1 MNKLLV
7 FLVALFSNLVFCQQN
22 ELKDKPKIGLVLSG
36 GGAKGLA
43 HIGVLKVLEEAGVKV
58 DYVAGTSMGAIVGG
72 LYASGYNATQIDSI
86 FRKINFDDLIREKI
100 PRTSKNFYEKRNDQ
114 VYAVVL
120 PFDGFKVKAPA
131 AYSKGVNIYN
141 LLTKLTH
148 QSRYIDDFNQLK
160 IPFLCIATDIETG
173 KQVVLN
179 KGVLPTAML
188 ASAAFPSLF
197 YPVKIND
204 QVLIDG
210 GVSNNYPIDELRKMG
225 ADLIIGVD
233 VQDDLKER
241 KDLVDATK
249 ILVQISNMQMIEKMI
264 DKRKNTNI
272 YIKPDISGFN
282 VVSFQAGEDIVK
294 RGEEAG
300 YKVLDE
306 LKKIGSS
313 NFKPLSNAGI
323 NDSLCVAKIQINE
336 LKNYTRAYV
345 IGKLGF
351 KQGESISYE
360 DLSDGV
366 NNLNA
371 TQNFKSIQYSFENHE
386 GNESIQFK
394 LTENE
399 TRTLL
404 KTGIHFDN
412 LYKTAILFNVSRKKV
427 LFKNDVI
434 SADVALGDH
443 FRYYLDYYIDNGFY
457 WSLGFKSRYNSFNRN
472 VKLQGGDF
480 RLFEGVQN
488 KTVNVDYSD
497 FSSKVYLQT
506 ILKQKFIAG
515 GELEYK
521 DIKATSSTLEANK
534 TTIQSSNFLMF
545 NLYLNYDSLDDFYF
559 PTNGYFLNVNYQTHL
574 YSTSKASEFNKF
586 SYFKVDNVL
595 AKSLTKNLTL
605 QMQAEGGFSIGKGR
619 FPFYDFMLGGFGF
632 HKINNF
638 GHFYGYDFLSLNGNS
653 FVKVRATLD
662 WQFIKK
668 NHLNFSANY
677 ANIGDN
683 IFDTGDWFKSPP
695 YSGYAIGYAM
705 QTLIGPVQVK
715 HSWSPE
721 TSDHYT
727 WFSIG
732 YWF

>member
-7 FLVALFSNLVFCQQN
+7 CLLALFFNIAIGQEN
-22 ELKDKPKIGLVLSG
+22 APKNKPKIGLVLSG

-72 LYASGYNATQIDSI
+72 LYASGYNASQIDSI
-86 FRKINFDDLIREKI
+86 FRKINFDDLIRERI

-120 PFDGFKVKAPA
+120 PFDDFKVKAPT

-148 QSRYIDDFNQLK
+148 NSRYIQDFKELK

-173 KQVVLN
+173 KQVVLD

-197 YPVKIND
+197 YPVKIDNR
-204 QVLIDG
+204 VLVDG

-225 ADLIIGVD
+225 AELIIGVD
-233 VQDDLKER
+233 VQDDLKDRIE
-241 KDLVDATK
+241 LVDATK
-249 ILVQISNMQMIEKMI
+249 ILVQISNMQMIDKMV
-264 DKRKNTNI
+264 DKRKDTDI
-272 YIKPDISGFN
+272 YIKPDITGFN
-282 VVSFQAGEDIVK
+282 VVSFQAGSDIVK

-300 YKVLDE
+300 YKVLNE
-306 LKKIGSS
+306 LKEIGSHD
-313 NFKPLSNAGI
+313 FTPLKNSSI
-323 NDSLCVAKIQINE
+323 NDSICIEKIEINN

-351 KQGESISYE
+351 KQGETISYE
-360 DLSDGV
+360 DLNNGV

-371 TQNFKSIQYSFENHE
+371 TQNFRSIQYSFKEFE
-386 GNESIQFK
+386 GNESVKFN
-394 LTENE
+394 LLEDD

-404 KTGIHFDN
+404 KAGIHFDN
-412 LYKTAILFNVSRKKV
+412 LYKTAVLFNVSRKKL
-427 LFKNDVI
+427 LFKNDAITTDIV
-434 SADVALGDH
+434 LGDN
-443 FRYYLDYYIDNGFY
+443 FRYFLDYYIDNGFY
-457 WSLGFKSRYNSFNRN
+457 WSVGFKSRFNSFNRN
-472 VKLQGGDF
+472 LKLQGGDF
-480 RLFEGVQN
+480 RLFNNAQG

-497 FSSKVYLQT
+497 FSSKFYVQT

-521 DIKATSSTLEANK
+521 DVKASSSTIDAEK

-559 PTNGYFLNVNYQTHL
+559 PTQGYFLNTSYQTHL
-574 YSTSKASEFNKF
+574 YSTSQSSEFNKF
-586 SYFKVDNVL
+586 AYFKIDNVF
-595 AKSLTKNLTL
+595 AKSITNNLTIIV
-605 QMQAEGGFSIGKGR
+605 QAEGGFSIGKGR

-632 HKINNF
+632 NKINNF
-638 GHFYGYDFLSLNGNS
+638 GNFYGYDFLSLNGNS
-653 FVKVRATLD
+653 FIKTNVTLD

-668 NHLNFSANY
+668 NHLNISANF

-683 IFDTGDWFKSPP
+683 IFDKGDWFVKPP
-695 YSGYAIGYAM
+695 FSGYALGYGM
-705 QTLIGPVQVK
+705 ETLIGPIQIK

-727 WFSIG
+727 WFSVG